1 MQMTKLQLIVN
12 TFWAIT
18 TVIVLFV
25 DIQTES
31 LLNQPNF
38 LWGYVLCMV
47 ASFGVVTLIEKKRGN
62 TQNK

>member
-25 DIQTES
+25 DVQTES
-31 LLNQPNF
+31 LLNSSNF
-38 LWGYVLCMV
+38 LWGYVLCML
-47 ASFGVVTLIEKKRGN
+47 ASFGAVSLIEKKRGN
-62 TQNK
+62 S